1 MHPRN
6 EDMSSQVFTDRARH
20 WSKWLEASERLRHG
34 RSQIDA
40 RLRLAT
46 RAGTTPGTLENLRKG
61 RLKDVG
67 TALYDSLR
75 HLMIDDLRAEV
86 TAHEH
91 EITVLQRLGGPV
103 ADREIQ
109 EAQASLRQIRTV
121 LAREARR

>member
-20 WSKWLEASERLRHG
+20 WSKWLEASERRRHG

-67 TALYDSLR
+67 TALYERLR
-75 HLMIDDLRAEV
+75 RLMIDELRAEAA
-86 TAHEH
+86 AHEH
-91 EITVLQRLGGPV
+91 EIALLLELGQHVG
-103 ADREIQ
+103 DREIE
-109 EAQASLRQIRTV
+109 EAQTSLRQIRAV
-121 LAREARR
+121 LAREMRR